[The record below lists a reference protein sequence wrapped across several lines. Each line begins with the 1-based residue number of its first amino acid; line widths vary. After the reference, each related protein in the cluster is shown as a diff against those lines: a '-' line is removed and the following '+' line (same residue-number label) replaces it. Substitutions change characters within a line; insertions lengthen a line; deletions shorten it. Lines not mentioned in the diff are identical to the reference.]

1 MFFYH
6 APLEHIANPQQTPMD
21 TKAPWYFWWLQ
32 GMLKLGDKTLM
43 GIIIPTLIVGLLVAV
58 PYIDRNPY
66 RRLYKR
72 PVAVGIGLLAILT
85 LVALSYMGTPL
96 YGIQTS
102 PAQRIMQDLAPEEGL
117 GPLRSVPFD
126 QLEAGVY
133 EVGDTVPRDI
143 CPDLDFGCPEF
154 TRVFGE
160 FSNRVNQAAVD
171 ERLPEELRLV
181 DPKATMVVED
191 WQTDLKKI
199 TMRVDWTDV
208 VNQSDKSYERHVFLH
223 RHHGEE

>member
-1 MFFYH
+1 
-6 APLEHIANPQQTPMD
+6 MD

-43 GIIIPTLIVGLLVAV
+43 GIIIPTIIVGLLLGV
-58 PYIDRNPY
+58 PYIDRNPH
-66 RRLYKR
+66 RRLFKR
-72 PVAVGIGLLAILT
+72 PIAVGIGLLAVLT

-117 GPLRSVPFD
+117 GPLREVPFD

-133 EVGDTVPRDI
+133 EVGPTTPRDI

-154 TRVFGE
+154 TGVFADYSARVH
-160 FSNRVNQAAVD
+160 RAAID
-171 ERLPEELRLV
+171 ETLPDELRLV
-181 DPKATMVVED
+181 DPNAVMVVED
-191 WQTDLKKI
+191 WQLDLKKI
-199 TMRVDWTDV
+199 TMRIGWTDPL
-208 VNQSDKSYERHVFLH
+208 NQSEKTYERHIFLH
-223 RHHGEE
+223 KHHGEE

>member
-1 MFFYH
+1 
-6 APLEHIANPQQTPMD
+6 
-21 TKAPWYFWWLQ
+21 
-32 GMLKLGDKTLM
+32 MLKLGDKTLM
-43 GIIIPTLIVGLLVAV
+43 GIIIPTIIVGLLVAV
-58 PYIDRNPY
+58 PYIDRNPH

-72 PVAVGIGLLAILT
+72 PLAVGIGILAVLT

-117 GPLRSVPFD
+117 GPIRSVPFD

-154 TRVFGE
+154 TQVFADY
-160 FSNRVNQAAVD
+160 SNRVNQATVD

-199 TMRVDWTDV
+199 TMRIDWTDPL
-208 VNQSDKSYERHVFLH
+208 NQSDKSYERHIFLH